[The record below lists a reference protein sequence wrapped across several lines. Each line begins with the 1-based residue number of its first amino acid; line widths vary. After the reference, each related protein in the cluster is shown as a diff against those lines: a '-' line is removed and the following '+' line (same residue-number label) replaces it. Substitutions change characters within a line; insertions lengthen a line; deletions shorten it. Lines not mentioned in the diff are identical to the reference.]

1 MRTAKQVL
9 EEHLKLRQEKDLEED
24 LKRNY
29 AEDVVLLTIHGT
41 FHGHQGVRKSASILR
56 EEAPEAVYDYKDLLI
71 EGDVGFLEWTG
82 SAKGSVIT
90 DGADSYL
97 VRNGLIITQTI
108 HYVVD
113 SEEFGNKNR

>member
-1 MRTAKQVL
+1 MRTTKQVL

-29 AEDVVLLTIHGT
+29 AEDVVLLSIHGT

-56 EEAPEAVYDYKDLLI
+56 EEAPKAVYDYKNLLI

-82 SAKGSVIT
+82 SSEGAVIT

-97 VRNGLIITQTI
+97 VRNGLIVSQTI
-108 HYVVD
+108 HYLVKP
-113 SEEFGNKNR
+113 EEPQHKNQ

>member
-9 EEHLKLRQEKDLEED
+9 EEHLRLRQEKVLEED

-29 AEDVVLLTIHGT
+29 AEDAVLLSIHGT
-41 FHGHQGVRKSASILR
+41 HHGHQGVRELAGMLR
-56 EEAPEAVYDYKDLLI
+56 EEAPEATYEYKNLQI
-71 EGDVGFLEWTG
+71 EGEVGFLEWTG

-97 VRNGLIITQTI
+97 VRNDFIVTQTI
-108 HYVVD
+108 HYVVKP
-113 SEEFGNKNR
+113 EQFGNKSK